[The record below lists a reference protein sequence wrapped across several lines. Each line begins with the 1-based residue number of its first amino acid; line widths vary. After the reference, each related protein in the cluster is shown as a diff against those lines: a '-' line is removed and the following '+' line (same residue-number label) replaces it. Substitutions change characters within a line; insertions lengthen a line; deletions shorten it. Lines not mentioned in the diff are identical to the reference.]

1 MSKEKTRWDV
11 YAWVGCGDIKLR
23 ESNLTLKDA
32 QKARDKW
39 VKKSPKHEAF
49 IATCADRHIVKGLI
63 KEAKPKKAKSKSK
76 AKVTTKGASKGKK
89 K

>member
-49 IATCADRHIVKGLI
+49 IASHGDKKFVKDLL
-63 KEAKPKKAKSKSK
+63 KSTKPDAKGGSKKKGSAKAKD
-76 AKVTTKGASKGKK
+76 KK
-89 K
+89 KK